1 MGTHDEWFVRLDAEL
16 RDGGAPHL
24 GPLCPR
30 TQHRR
35 QHHGPVGALRVL
47 ADQPGSM
54 GQAADGS
61 HEQRPGGLVCPSAW
75 HCRWAY
81 GIEVGSRWMCHS
93 CVSHLAQ
100 SMCGSMPLWMTASSS
115 VSLVMKTDEK
125 RSLVRTLM
133 WPVGRDNTSTHVA
146 LSGPRH
152 DSGRRKLS
160 TCTCTVFAE
169 AQGHEQESPR

>member
-1 MGTHDEWFVRLDAEL
+1 MSSGRE
-16 RDGGAPHL
+16 
-24 GPLCPR
+24 
-30 TQHRR
+30 
-35 QHHGPVGALRVL
+35 
-47 ADQPGSM
+47 GS
-54 GQAADGS
+54 
-61 HEQRPGGLVCPSAW
+61 VCPSAW
-75 HCRWAY
+75 HCRWVCLWY
-81 GIEVGSRWMCHS
+81 HS

-115 VSLVMKTDEK
+115 VSLVMKTDEN

-160 TCTCTVFAE
+160 TCTCTHIRKGTGDE
-169 AQGHEQESPR
+169 LESPR